1 MERTMSKSIYLR
13 RAFTTPFGD
22 NEYFVNWENDTIIP
36 LYPNSKTNV
45 AMYTNGATRVSIT
58 LDINV
63 ATNVNVYVDSISYN
77 LYSDFLDPTGK
88 LVCTSLFPAL
98 SIVAGIGRVFVSAP
112 CAFECMKIGV
122 ETIGGPGDGSIFIV
136 GWNEMG
142 NP

>member
-1 MERTMSKSIYLR
+1 MSKSIFLR

-36 LYPNSKTNV
+36 LWPTKTTNV
-45 AMYTNGATRVSIT
+45 GMYTNGATRVSIT

-63 ATNVNVYVDSISYN
+63 LTNVNVYVDSISYN
-77 LYSDFLDPTGK
+77 LYNDFLTEPTK
-88 LVCTSLFPAL
+88 TICSSLFPAL

-112 CAFECMKIGV
+112 CAFECMIIGV
-122 ETIGGPGDGSIFIV
+122 ETIGGVGSGSILVV